1 MEVPGLNS
9 LFISTKIMLKSNIV
23 LKKKFYKIINVE
35 KRIGLVN
42 LKFFG
47 RTIESDIQTIV
58 RQKPVKNPSFKMV
71 KNLSMIKSLK
81 I

>member
-42 LKFFG
+42 LKFLVEQLKVIF
-47 RTIESDIQTIV
+47 
-58 RQKPVKNPSFKMV
+58 RQLLG
-71 KNLSMIKSLK
+71 KNL
-81 I
+81 